1 MQVPP
6 AGRAPRLTASPGHPP
21 QLEVEDAGSSTS
33 SGVPGWYSEF
43 QPDTKFQSS
52 TSSGVPG
59 WYPEF
64 RLGTKFQS
72 SRSSKFQNAFQSSE
86 LVSSAGVPRVPE
98 FQADILT
105 SNFQNSPSSKVPQ
118 VPEFQSGIQSSD

>member
-21 QLEVEDAGSSTS
+21 QLEVEDAGSSTN

-52 TSSGVPG
+52 TSSGVPV

-72 SRSSKFQNAFQSSE
+72 YMSS
-86 LVSSAGVPRVPE
+86 GVPGWYSE
-98 FQADILT
+98 FQPDVSLLLY
-105 SNFQNSPSSKVPQ
+105 NFQSSKVP
-118 VPEFQSGIQSSD
+118 EFFEA